1 MDARVRFLYWSVPAK
16 ELGLFAP
23 YNKVTVLGIES
34 LAGKRR
40 VFVPGRRSTPIQV
53 RRMHERIVAYAVR
66 ALLMQGWNLR
76 PEKMIG
82 ISILTEGAGVPFFEA
97 FNRIWLGKQI
107 GGCLHVWARRKMTDG
122 PTPDRSMARFQAE
135 IRGIDNILQKN
146 PIKGAT
152 GLIFDIGA
160 TGATLE
166 TVVPAIAPMFESLI
180 FSSPCTSIQAA
191 RKFIETAVLHG
202 IEPERLAVV
211 ANEGFFGLF
220 KNGTFLSLQLPGTIT
235 STANKILSKEVYPDS
250 KAFCHI
256 GAGGW
261 AANWPRVY
269 QRELGE
275 DEKELGKLPRFNS
288 LEQVLRKKGLFW
300 PKDFGQFKGLDQISC
315 RTGLFWSNDFAL

>member
-1 MDARVRFLYWSVPAK
+1 VAAK
-16 ELGLFAP
+16 QLGLFPP
-23 YNKVTVLGIES
+23 YNKVTILGIES

-53 RRMHERIVAYAVR
+53 RRMHERIVAYAVQ
-66 ALLMQGWNLR
+66 ALLEHGWNLSA
-76 PEKMIG
+76 EKTVG
-82 ISILTEGAGVPFFEA
+82 ISILTEGAGVPFFDA
-97 FNRIWLGKQI
+97 LNRVWLGKQI

-122 PTPDRSMARFQAE
+122 PGPNRSMARFQAE
-135 IRGIDNILQKN
+135 IRGVDSILEEN

-166 TVVPAIAPMFESLI
+166 IVVPVIAPMFDSLI

-202 IEPERLAVV
+202 IEPKKLAVV
-211 ANEGFFGLF
+211 ANEGFFGLY
-220 KNGTFLSLQLPGTIT
+220 KNGTFLSFQLPGTIT
-235 STANKILSKEVYPDS
+235 STGNKIISKEVYPHS

-261 AANWPRVY
+261 AANWPSVY
-269 QRELGE
+269 QKELEE
-275 DEKELGKLPRFNS
+275 DEKEFGRIPRFNS
-288 LEQVLRKKGLFW
+288 LEQVLR
-300 PKDFGQFKGLDQISC
+300 
-315 RTGLFWSNDFAL
+315 RTGLIWPNDFGL